1 MAAADGMGMGRCVRT
16 PPRPSWDL
24 AMGLNMDKPKAVAQC
39 LIAGYRDWTVKS
51 YKGQEPKWTTIDP
64 GMGKIDQLIQ
74 DDANGRFDELVGRVS
89 PISKEKLDKSLV
101 PWPDQEKV
109 VHYRAIRTAAIV
121 AEMKH
126 QGVEVTE
133 MNAVHLAAIL
143 CAAVPTDPAFLVP
156 YNDAF
161 AYEECVGV
169 TGNALPWTIVL
180 SRLLSRV
187 AKCGFVTRNPGLSG
201 RRLIPRR
208 PWSRRLPTKQR
219 WRLESILYRREMT
232 LVMRITTGRRS
243 GPG

>member
-1 MAAADGMGMGRCVRT
+1 MAAADGMGMGRRMRT

-24 AMGLNMDKPKAVAQC
+24 AMGLNMDKPKTVAQC

-101 PWPDQEKV
+101 PWPDQEKGDQDCRDSGGNEAPGSGG
-109 VHYRAIRTAAIV
+109 H
-121 AEMKH
+121 
-126 QGVEVTE
+126 GDD
-133 MNAVHLAAIL
+133 AVHLAAIL

-169 TGNALPWTIVL
+169 TGNALPVDN
-180 SRLLSRV
+180 SV
-187 AKCGFVTRNPGLSG
+187 EPAAQPCG
-201 RRLIPRR
+201 
-208 PWSRRLPTKQR
+208 
-219 WRLESILYRREMT
+219 EMWVCDPKSWPEWKTAHPQTT
-232 LVMRITTGRRS
+232 LVTTVADQAEVAFGEHPGR
-243 GPG
+243 